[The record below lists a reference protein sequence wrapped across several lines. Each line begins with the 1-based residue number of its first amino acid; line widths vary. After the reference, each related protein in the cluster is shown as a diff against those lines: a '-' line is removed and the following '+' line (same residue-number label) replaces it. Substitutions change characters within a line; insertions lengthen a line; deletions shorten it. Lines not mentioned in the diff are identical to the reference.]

1 MAHSVNMRTFH
12 SWNVNEKEAVAI
24 QEQFKSEVVLER
36 TFQDLKTIAGAD
48 VAYSKDGKHLSG
60 AISVLSFPG
69 MEILSSATSTAE
81 ISFPYIPGLLSFREG
96 PVLLEA
102 YAKLKAEPDLIV
114 FDGHGIAHPRRFG
127 LASHLGVW
135 LDLPSIG
142 CAKTPLLNGVILPGS
157 RKGDFKTVR
166 RGMEESGAVL
176 RTRKDVNPVFVSPGH
191 RIDLPSS
198 IKIILQC
205 CPKFR
210 IPEPLRAAHHLAEAK
225 IRNPLTR

>member
-1 MAHSVNMRTFH
+1 MRALHPWNVSVDQALEIQDRLRNQVILTRTF
-12 SWNVNEKEAVAI
+12 
-24 QEQFKSEVVLER
+24 SE
-36 TFQDLKTIAGAD
+36 LKTIAGAD
-48 VAYSKDGKHLSG
+48 VAYSKDGKHQFG
-60 AISVLSFPG
+60 AIAVLSFPG
-69 MEILSSATSTAE
+69 MEILSSATSPGE

-102 YAKLKAEPDLIV
+102 YARLKAEPNLII

-142 CAKTPLLNGVILPGS
+142 CAKTPLINDAVLPGPW
-157 RKGDFKTVR
+157 KGDFKTVR

-210 IPEPLRAAHHLAEAK
+210 IPEPLRIAHQ
-225 IRNPLTR
+225 LTERTARGT